1 MSRGPSFVSSTWIT
15 LMKRSDQL
23 SASLMK
29 IKRIFMMQILF
40 PHHHAFKLE
49 INNFPN
55 ESPHYLE
62 IKNI

>member
-1 MSRGPSFVSSTWIT
+1 MSEGPSIVSSTWIM

-29 IKRIFMMQILF
+29 IKRIFMRQTCS

-49 INNFPN
+49 INNCQIK
-55 ESPHYLE
+55 PHCW
-62 IKNI
+62 K